1 MYISIDSFTPNK
13 RIDEFAFALYDV
25 LFDEVD
31 PSIMLAEEDTFLNID
46 FIDDVED
53 EACGYCFRDECDDIT
68 IQINNNLSE
77 REQALTLAH
86 EMVHARQLVRG
97 VEFDEQEAYTLES
110 LLTDSLLTVH

>member
-31 PSIMLAEEDTFLNID
+31 PSLMIAEEDTFLNID

-53 EACGYCFRDECDDIT
+53 EA
-68 IQINNNLSE
+68 
-77 REQALTLAH
+77 
-86 EMVHARQLVRG
+86 
-97 VEFDEQEAYTLES
+97 
-110 LLTDSLLTVH
+110 